1 MSHKL
6 FCLATFKNLMEE
18 LLGGSYLVMKITP
31 IVTGDRPFMANLYK
45 YNYWKVLV
53 FIATDGSESTDTD
66 DPYLSRFPDNY
77 YNVYICLFFHP
88 CVLVGYFNACN
99 AKDNHNGM

>member
-1 MSHKL
+1 
-6 FCLATFKNLMEE
+6 
-18 LLGGSYLVMKITP
+18 MKITP

-88 CVLVGYFNACN
+88 FVLVGYFNACN
-99 AKDNHNGM
+99 AKDNHNGMWQSEPALEKYLVTQGGHFILAAE